1 MIAEESR
8 KPTSSP
14 RTSVPSNY
22 SPRHGRMS
30 STNRDPASSPP
41 RAARLRSACRS
52 PSSCD
57 ARPEYPARQNTESSR
72 DDRAR
77 VFPGGT
83 TSAAPPP
90 PPPTCEKRQPG
101 RSFEQQRQAQHLLI
115 KSGRALH
122 VLRDDGNLSQP

>member
-22 SPRHGRMS
+22 SPSHGRMS

-41 RAARLRSACRS
+41 GAARLRSACRS

-77 VFPGGT
+77 VSPGAT
-83 TSAAPPP
+83 TSAAPRHSRKT
-90 PPPTCEKRQPG
+90 PTG